1 MLVSPRNVLPAGCF
15 SVTDPSPPAPQPGR
29 LDRLDRLGPAILG
42 ATSFACSDI
51 LGKLTLN
58 AGADVLTLA
67 TVRSYIGVAML
78 SGWLALTAKLP
89 PLEPRAKRLSWLL
102 GVLFTGN
109 VYFLFKAFEAV
120 PVPIAV
126 LTYFVYPLL
135 TGIAGAAT
143 GLDRLT
149 WRGAAAA
156 LAAFLGLALMIGSH
170 PGGLALSGILAA
182 LASACC
188 RVAMLLITRAWL
200 QGADVRLITWHT
212 LTVST
217 VLFTLLA
224 LVAWHWQPP
233 AGVAGWAALVALG
246 VTTTLGILFVYVS
259 TVRIGPFRTA
269 LFMNLEPLLT
279 AVGSAAFLGEVLAP
293 LQVAGGAVMIAALV
307 MFQLKR

>member
-1 MLVSPRNVLPAGCF
+1 MLGSLRNLRPARLF
-15 SVTDPSPPAPQPGR
+15 PVTDPSPSALPSS
-29 LDRLDRLGPAILG
+29 RLDRLGPAIVG
-42 ATSFACSDI
+42 ATSFACADI
-51 LGKLTLN
+51 FGKLTLN

-67 TVRSYIGVAML
+67 TVRSYIGVVML
-78 SGWLALTAKLP
+78 SGWLALSAKLQ
-89 PLEPRAKRLSWLL
+89 PLEPRAKKLSWLL

-143 GLDRLT
+143 GLDRLS

-170 PGGLALSGILAA
+170 PGGLALAGVVAA
-182 LASACC
+182 IASACY
-188 RVAMLLITRAWL
+188 RVAMLLITSTST
-200 QGADVRLITWHT
+200 QGAEPRLISWHT

-217 VLFTLLA
+217 VLFTVIA

-233 AGVAGWAALVALG
+233 AGVAGWTALVGLG
-246 VTTTLGILFVYVS
+246 VTTTFGILLVYVS

-279 AVGSAAFLGEVLAP
+279 AVGSAVFLGEILTP

-307 MFQLKR
+307 MFQLRR